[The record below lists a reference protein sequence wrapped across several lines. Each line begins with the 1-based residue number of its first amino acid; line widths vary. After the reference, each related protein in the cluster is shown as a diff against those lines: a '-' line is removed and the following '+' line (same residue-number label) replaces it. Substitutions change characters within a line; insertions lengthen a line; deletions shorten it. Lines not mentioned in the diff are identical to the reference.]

1 MVGAME
7 QPMRSIL
14 DNRFKKRSTAVG
26 KRREQRYC
34 SVTRQEIE
42 SAIADYLARGGKIT
56 RIEPEWIEEGEIYIA
71 H

>member
-1 MVGAME
+1 MK
-7 QPMRSIL
+7 SIL
-14 DNRFKKRSTAVG
+14 DKRYKQRATTIG
-26 KRREQRYC
+26 KWREPRRS
-34 SVTRQEIE
+34 SVTRQEVE